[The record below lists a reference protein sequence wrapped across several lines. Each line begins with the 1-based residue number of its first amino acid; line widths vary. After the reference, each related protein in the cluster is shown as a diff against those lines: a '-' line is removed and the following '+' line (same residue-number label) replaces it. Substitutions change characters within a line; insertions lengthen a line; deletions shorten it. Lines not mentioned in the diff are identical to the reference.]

1 MALAETKTISHE
13 DFLKMRESSD
23 DKLEFI
29 DHIVYMTPAPT
40 PLHQRI
46 CFKVAKILDAYVV
59 DKDCQMLQGVNIRFL
74 DEQKRKIGDVIP
86 DVSVFC
92 NYDNIDTAFI
102 EDIPALIIEVV
113 SPSTVYTDNIKK
125 TDLYKRAGVKEYWII
140 DSKSKCITVW
150 NFISD
155 EQMIYHEVVKSYLF
169 EGLNVELKDLFIG

>member
-1 MALAETKTISHE
+1 MALAESRAISYE
-13 DFLKMRESSD
+13 DFLKLREASD
-23 DKLEFI
+23 DKVEFI
-29 DHIVYMTPAPT
+29 DHIVYMTPAPA

-46 CFKVAKILDAYVV
+46 CFKVAKILDGYVA

-92 NYDNIDTAFI
+92 NYIDIDSAFI

-125 TDLYKRAGVKEYWII
+125 VDLYKRARVKEYWII
-140 DSKSKCITVW
+140 DPRSKCITVW

-155 EQMIYHEVVKSYLF
+155 EQMIYHEVAKSYLF
-169 EGLNVELKDLFIG
+169 EGLSIELRDLFV